1 VRRGPRRGA
10 PLSLLS
16 RSTTVAELPPS
27 SRRVEV
33 RVELKPEVQ
42 DAEAESVAHALGLLG
57 VASIRKVRIARI
69 YDLEFEGVDAAEAER
84 RARDAVDRLLANPV
98 VHRVAIRPS
107 PG

>member
-1 VRRGPRRGA
+1 MVGPD
-10 PLSLLS
+10 PS
-16 RSTTVAELPPS
+16 RN
-27 SRRVEV
+27 RVEV

-57 VASIRKVRIARI
+57 VAAIRKVRIARI
-69 YDLEFEGVDAAEAER
+69 YDLEFEGVDAVEAER